1 MNMIQF
7 FEIELVDPSLSLSDE
22 EVVTELQVLV
32 KKL

>member
-7 FEIELVDPSLSLSDE
+7 FETELVDPSLSLSDE